1 MAQKRPRTPDEDKIS
16 HLFLVDPAKAFEL
29 WIASEACEKTRHAI
43 EKLCGPEVD
52 VDNVFA
58 DANYKA
64 FRSIKTFDPSR
75 ASFTTWFRK
84 IVQNVLKSALRKK
97 LQSVESGATQ
107 LFELEMDQR
116 RPRRPTTEE
125 LLEPTIANGP
135 SRWEVYW
142 QRLEVL
148 IGQLP
153 DLERQVI
160 EAVLR
165 QEPLADFARRLG
177 KQPGNIYTSKH
188 KAIAKLRRWAN
199 EANDE

>member
-1 MAQKRPRTPDEDKIS
+1 
-16 HLFLVDPAKAFEL
+16 
-29 WIASEACEKTRHAI
+29 
-43 EKLCGPEVD
+43 
-52 VDNVFA
+52 
-58 DANYKA
+58 
-64 FRSIKTFDPSR
+64 
-75 ASFTTWFRK
+75 
-84 IVQNVLKSALRKK
+84 
-97 LQSVESGATQ
+97 VESGATQ